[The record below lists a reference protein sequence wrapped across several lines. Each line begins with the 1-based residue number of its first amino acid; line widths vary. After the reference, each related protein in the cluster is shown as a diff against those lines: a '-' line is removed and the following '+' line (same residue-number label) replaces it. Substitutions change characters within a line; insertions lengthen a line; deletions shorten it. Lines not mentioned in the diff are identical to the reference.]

1 MKRAVIMVVLG
12 VAVVFV
18 QVGNA
23 IRQGEKEEN
32 RSKACYIVSA
42 SGGGSRCKW
51 NTLQITGKLIR
62 FLKFIKIK
70 ETYLFIIFKYYL
82 CLKLLGK

>member
-12 VAVVFV
+12 VAVVVV

-42 SGGGSRCKW
+42 SGGGSRCK
-51 NTLQITGKLIR
+51 
-62 FLKFIKIK
+62 
-70 ETYLFIIFKYYL
+70 
-82 CLKLLGK
+82 